1 MKKITKAVIPA
12 AGYGTRF
19 LPATKSLPKEMF
31 PIIDKPT
38 LQFIIEEAVNSGIT
52 DILII
57 ISRDKES
64 IVNHFDTNVELEEHL
79 KSKNKFD
86 DIELIKSIE
95 NLANIYYIRQD
106 SPKGLGHAISLAENF
121 VGDDSFGSIRLLLCY
136 FQKMYC
142 PDFGNYASCC
152 RR

>member
-57 ISRDKES
+57 ISINGNTFHFEKGVIQNILNCSVNTWLISCKKNIDFSDKILQEIYISNEKDKMS
-64 IVNHFDTNVELEEHL
+64 IYTD
-79 KSKNKFD
+79 
-86 DIELIKSIE
+86 
-95 NLANIYYIRQD
+95 
-106 SPKGLGHAISLAENF
+106 
-121 VGDDSFGSIRLLLCY
+121 LL
-136 FQKMYC
+136 
-142 PDFGNYASCC
+142 
-152 RR
+152 